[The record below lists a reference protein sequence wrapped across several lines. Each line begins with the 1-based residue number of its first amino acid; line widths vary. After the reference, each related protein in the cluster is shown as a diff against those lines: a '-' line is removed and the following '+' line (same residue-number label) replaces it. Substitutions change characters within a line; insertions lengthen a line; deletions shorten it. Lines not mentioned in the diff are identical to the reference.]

1 MANSSSGNG
10 PSQTIRTDVQ
20 MEDGGSIGRI
30 LRQVEQLQNAV
41 NTLRE
46 SFSLG
51 KKIDADGEQ
60 GLATIR
66 KLSSAVRDMQKQLQ
80 ESGKLS
86 LISGG
91 LSPEAMA
98 RGQYAK
104 GQNKALEEAAKL
116 ELEVYKNQVLQGK
129 VTKEQLEKEQNLN
142 RVLAARKVLMDQ
154 QATGTGGRWVNTR
167 LAAVEQNISKRETEA
182 EVLKAHDVA
191 LRMNAAFDKA
201 TLDAQA
207 KAMAK
212 QSDVMKKA
220 HEKDL
225 EDQKKAQEKA
235 LAEHEEAL
243 REDAIR
249 TKKAQEKALAEHE
262 AALKED
268 AIRTKKSYEEAE
280 ALHEAALKEKVIREK
295 RAYEKAEALHEAALT
310 EDAIRTKKAQEK
322 ALAEHEAALKEDAI
336 RTKKA
341 YEAAEALHEAAL
353 KEKVIREK
361 RAQAEIDRLHEAA
374 LREDHQRQLKAR
386 QQALYNSPEA
396 QEGRL
401 NDQRE
406 HTRKRLFGDGGAHLL
421 TVQAGLMA
429 NYAILSGF
437 QSLFVGA
444 TNAAVQ
450 FDQSLRQLQAI
461 TATTNNDMV
470 RLSESLVDVAHGS
483 KFSAVEVANAAVL
496 LGQAGLSIAQ
506 IQGSMKA
513 IITLAQASGSEL
525 KESVDVVTSVLGVF
539 NKDASQTMT
548 IANQMTQAL
557 NSSKLD
563 MQKLSLGLQY
573 AGNTA
578 ADSGVSFEEL
588 TAALGAMANS
598 GIKSGSTL
606 GTGLRQILIDIQKP
620 SEAFKD
626 TLDRLGLTLN
636 DVDFRTQGFE
646 GVLQNLESHGFTA
659 ADAFQSFEVR
669 AASAFAALSNNT
681 DVFRQLEEDLRGT
694 EAALA
699 ANDVQMASLSNQAS
713 KLVSNLGIMS
723 SKALQPMLLLTRDL
737 TKSLANLIIQSE
749 EWGTTLKA
757 VGSVISSVFL
767 GLAVRGLGAMT
778 AGMVGM
784 AGGVGNLVVSTD
796 LLTASMTRL
805 TGAFI
810 EFRAVGIGA
819 GLLGAAAGMMT
830 LTVAIA
836 PLLVT
841 LGALYFAFR
850 SSTKESEK
858 LTEALD
864 QQKAKLAAANENFT
878 KQREAIDR
886 LDAASAKLRLRH
898 GALSESQDL
907 LQSTVKELT
916 AQFEENGLVIDD
928 VAGKSVDGL
937 IKKLGELR
945 QSMSADFL
953 IKIREQY
960 QAKGDTL
967 NLEIKQRES
976 QAREA
981 GGELN
986 KALLAFKG
994 DLNPEALA
1002 VLQKVATFGVFGGSR
1017 GGMTPKDIPQG
1028 RQELY
1033 GLRTVN
1039 ASNDAAVELIDKA
1052 LEVLQY
1058 AESRQGKIL
1067 QEQGLKKDQSV
1078 DQGFVSLQSA
1088 ELARTGTS
1096 SDFWEKLVVAQNDY
1110 SNKKQAH
1117 ETNTVDFLK
1126 KTTDWLDTEIK
1137 EAQAE
1142 NAEIKKNT
1150 DALSLS
1156 RKKYNDW
1163 KIGILS
1169 AEKSAM
1175 DKDLQDQQGTMAK
1188 LDIEELKARRDRA
1201 QRMLSAAKALLGS
1214 ASTAGDVSS
1223 AAAQGR
1229 SALGELGSIKIAL
1242 MHLKKKGGDRVPE
1255 IEALLKEGEEFSQEA
1270 FTTVVTAAR
1279 NRVKE
1284 SLKTLGREIE
1294 SFTAGQQKQE
1304 LQDYVGDFVT
1314 IQSDFLKATLS
1325 AQKTALEDLQRQL
1338 DAMNGD
1344 LAKYG
1349 VSDRSRKALE
1359 DKIKALK
1366 QSQEDELL
1374 QQLKDQMRDFETLM
1388 APLQARRA
1396 EAAGVVTDRSQKIQ
1410 DIRKRALGAG
1420 GVTPAQQSQ
1429 IDDLQSQ
1436 QQNASALV
1444 EAMDSQISRL
1454 EQENS
1459 QLRQKLQDLG
1469 VLVANRPAKDARPS
1483 RKAQFGAAVDNLQFA
1498 QEGKEASLWYETTKA
1513 GVDGLTR
1520 GLADLMTQAQ
1530 LTGHTTSEAFRQ
1542 MGVSIL
1548 QTMLSIVNEQIAR
1561 QFISLIFG
1569 GKDGKGQDSPLM
1581 TGVGHL
1587 ISGIGS
1593 ALGFGAPK
1601 SSGGPI
1607 LRRAGGGAVPGNLAR
1622 DSVPTLLMPGEFVLQ
1637 QSAASALGGDYLNKL
1652 NQQTEATVRQNASK
1666 SQKAAE
1672 NDSTNP
1678 GAPTLVNVWVVTPD
1692 QQTGMSKDDIIV
1704 TVGDNISRGGSLK
1717 RLIKQVQVGG

>member
-1 MANSSSGNG
+1 MANNSSGNG

-51 KKIDADGEQ
+51 KSLDEDGQ
-60 GLATIR
+60 KGVATIR

-129 VTKEQLEKEQNLN
+129 ITKKQLEKEKDLN

-154 QATGTGGRWVNTR
+154 QATGTGDRWVGTR
-167 LAAVEQNISKRETEA
+167 LGSVEQNIAKRETAA
-182 EVLKAHDVA
+182 EVAKAHDIA
-191 LRMNAAFDKA
+191 LRMNTAFDKA
-201 TLDAQA
+201 AQDAQA

-212 QSDVMKKA
+212 NSDLMKKNW
-220 HEKDL
+220 EKDL

-235 LAEHEEAL
+235 LA
-243 REDAIR
+243 D
-249 TKKAQEKALAEHE
+249 HE

-268 AIRTKKSYEEAE
+268 AIRAKKAYEKAE
-280 ALHEAALKEKVIREK
+280 ADHEAALKEKAVREK
-295 RAYEKAEALHEAALT
+295 KAYEAEGAL
-310 EDAIRTKKAQEK
+310 
-322 ALAEHEAALKEDAI
+322 HEAALKEDAI
-336 RTKKA
+336 RAKKA
-341 YEAAEALHEAAL
+341 YEKAEAEHEAAL

-374 LREDHQRQLKAR
+374 LREDHQRQLRALALQEKANAKAQ
-386 QQALYNSPEA
+386 QQALYNSPAA
-396 QEGRL
+396 QDGRL

-461 TATTNNDMV
+461 TATTNNDMA
-470 RLSESLVDVAHGS
+470 RLSESLIGVAQGS

-496 LGQAGLSIAQ
+496 LGQAGLSIDQ

-525 KESVDVVTSVLGVF
+525 KDSVDVVTSVLGVF

-620 SEAFKD
+620 SQAFKD

-646 GVLQNLESHGFTA
+646 GVLQNLKSHGFTA
-659 ADAFQSFEVR
+659 GDAFQSFEVR

-699 ANDVQMASLSNQAS
+699 ANDVQMESLSNQAS

-737 TKSLANLIIQSE
+737 TKSLANLAVQSE
-749 EWGTTLKA
+749 KWGTTLKV
-757 VGSVISSVFL
+757 VGTVISSVFL
-767 GLAVRGLGAMT
+767 GLAVRGLAAVT
-778 AGMVGM
+778 AGLVGMSGGM
-784 AGGVGNLVVSTD
+784 AGLFVSTN
-796 LLTASMTRL
+796 LLNTSLIRLIGSVIVLRTA
-805 TGAFI
+805 G
-810 EFRAVGIGA
+810 
-819 GLLGAAAGMMT
+819 LGAALVTGAAGVLG
-830 LTVAIA
+830 LTAALA

-850 SSTKESEK
+850 SASKESEK
-858 LTEALD
+858 LTEELD
-864 QQKAKLAAANENFT
+864 QQKTKLAAANEGFT

-886 LDAASAKLRLRH
+886 LDAASAQLHVRH

-916 AQFEENGLVIDD
+916 AQFEENGLVIDN

-937 IKKLGELR
+937 IKKLAELR
-945 QSMSADFL
+945 QVMSAEFL
-953 IKIREQY
+953 IKLREQY
-960 QAKGDTL
+960 QAKEDTL
-967 NLEIKQRES
+967 VLEIQQRDA
-976 QAREA
+976 QAKEA
-981 GGELN
+981 GWALGKMVGEAEG
-986 KALLAFKG
+986 KFSADRQALLRQVS
-994 DLNPEALA
+994 L
-1002 VLQKVATFGVFGGSR
+1002 FGFDGGSNY
-1017 GGMTPKDIPQG
+1017 TLLPKGLAGSRQG
-1028 RQELY
+1028 LY
-1033 GLRTVN
+1033 GMRDKM
-1039 ASNDAAVELIDKA
+1039 ASDEAAVEVIDKA
-1052 LEVLQY
+1052 LQVLQY
-1058 AESRQGKIL
+1058 AESRQGKLTQIRGL
-1067 QEQGLKKDQSV
+1067 RKAEQADT
-1078 DQGFVSLQSA
+1078 GFVGLQAA
-1088 ELARTGTS
+1088 EMRRPETS
-1096 SDFWEKLVVAQNDY
+1096 GDFYAKLGAIQNEY
-1110 SNKKQAH
+1110 STKKQAH
-1117 ETNTVDFLK
+1117 EKNTMGFLQVSS
-1126 KTTDWLDTEIK
+1126 DWMAKEIA
-1137 EAQAE
+1137 EGNAE
-1142 NAEIKKNT
+1142 NEKLKNET
-1150 DALSLS
+1150 SAVSLA
-1156 RKKYNDW
+1156 RVRYNNW
-1163 KIGILS
+1163 KVEVLS
-1169 AEKSAM
+1169 AEKSNL
-1175 DKDLQDQQGTMAK
+1175 DKDLQDQKGVMTK
-1188 LDIEELKARRDRA
+1188 LDLEELKARRERA
-1201 QRMLSAAKALLGS
+1201 QKQLSAAKAMLGT
-1214 ASTAGDVSS
+1214 ASTAGQVSQ
-1223 AAAQGR
+1223 AASQGR
-1229 SALGELGSIKIAL
+1229 GALTDLGSIRVEL
-1242 MHLKKKGGDRVPE
+1242 LRLKKKGGDRLPE
-1255 IEALLKEGEEFSQEA
+1255 IEDLLREGEDFTQEA
-1270 FTTVVTAAR
+1270 FSTIVTTAKDRVAAA
-1279 NRVKE
+1279 VKNL
-1284 SLKTLGREIE
+1284 SREIE
-1294 SFTAGQQKQE
+1294 SFSSNSERQDLQQ
-1304 LQDYVGDFVT
+1304 FV
-1314 IQSDFLKATLS
+1314 SDFLAIQGEFLKSTLGS
-1325 AQKTALEDLQRQL
+1325 QKTALGVLQSKL

-1344 LAKYG
+1344 FAKYG
-1349 VSDRSRKALE
+1349 VTDRARRDLE
-1359 DKIKALK
+1359 LQIKALK
-1366 QSQEDELL
+1366 KQQEEDLL
-1374 QQLKDQMRDFETLM
+1374 IQLKAQVDDFSATITTLGGRRDE
-1388 APLQARRA
+1388 QAGIA
-1396 EAAGVVTDRSQKIQ
+1396 QAKGGEIQ
-1410 DIRKRALGAG
+1410 ALRQRGLKAG
-1420 GVTPAQQSQ
+1420 GLTPDQLVKL
-1429 IDDLQSQ
+1429 DDLQSQ
-1436 QQNASALV
+1436 QQSASAVVDALD
-1444 EAMDSQISRL
+1444 AQISRL
-1454 EQENS
+1454 EQDNT
-1459 QLRQKLQDLG
+1459 QLRQKLEELG
-1469 VLVANRPAKDARPS
+1469 VAIAGRPPEDRPVGRMQQAKSALSNVGLSQQD
-1483 RKAQFGAAVDNLQFA
+1483 
-1498 QEGKEASLWYETTKA
+1498 KEASLWYETTTA
-1513 GVDGLTR
+1513 GVKGLTN
-1520 GLADLMTQAQ
+1520 GLAELMTQAQ

-1548 QTMLSIVNEQIAR
+1548 QTMLSIVNEQIAK
-1561 QFISLIFG
+1561 QFVSLIFG
-1569 GKDGKGQDSPLM
+1569 VQNGAEPSIGNSAVA
-1581 TGVGHL
+1581 TGAKAMF
-1587 ISGIGS
+1587 SGLVS
-1593 ALGFGAPK
+1593 GFGDMF
-1601 SSGGPI
+1601 SGNFFRNGGPI
-1607 LRRAGGGAVPGNLAR
+1607 LRRASGGSVPGNLAR

-1637 QSAASALGGDYLNKL
+1637 KPAADALGGDYLNKL
-1652 NQQTEATVRQNASK
+1652 NAQTEATIRQNASK
-1666 SQKAAE
+1666 SQKAVDGSQTA
-1672 NDSTNP
+1672 S
-1678 GAPTLVNVWVVTPD
+1678 GAPSLVNVWVVTPD
-1692 QQTGMSKDDIIV
+1692 QKTGMSKDDIIV

-1717 RLIKQVQVGG
+1717 KLIKQVQVGG

>member
-129 VTKEQLEKEQNLN
+129 VTKKQLENEQNLN
-142 RVLAARKVLMDQ
+142 RVLAARKVLMEQ

-167 LAAVEQNISKRETEA
+167 LASVEQNISKRETEA

-201 TLDAQA
+201 ALDAQA

-225 EDQKKAQEKA
+225 EAQKASQVKAQEAQAKDLAKQSDVMKKAHEKDLAEQKASQAKAQEAQAKDLAKQSDRMKEAYEKDLATKERLRKKDLDDQARAMAKQSEAMKAAYEKDLIAQEKA
-235 LAEHEEAL
+235 KA
-243 REDAIR
+243 
-249 TKKAQEKALAEHE
+249 KAQ
-262 AALKED
+262 
-268 AIRTKKSYEEAE
+268 
-280 ALHEAALKEKVIREK
+280 
-295 RAYEKAEALHEAALT
+295 
-310 EDAIRTKKAQEK
+310 
-322 ALAEHEAALKEDAI
+322 
-336 RTKKA
+336 
-341 YEAAEALHEAAL
+341 
-353 KEKVIREK
+353 
-361 RAQAEIDRLHEAA
+361 
-374 LREDHQRQLKAR
+374 
-386 QQALYNSPEA
+386 QQALYNSPAA

-470 RLSESLVDVAHGS
+470 RLSESLVDVAQGS

-525 KESVDVVTSVLGVF
+525 KDSVDVVTSVLGVF

-646 GVLQNLESHGFTA
+646 GVLQNLKSHGFTA

-699 ANDVQMASLSNQAS
+699 ANDVQMESLSNQAS
-713 KLVSNLGIMS
+713 KLVSNLGIVS
-723 SKALQPMLLLTRDL
+723 SKALQPMLLLTRDI
-737 TKSLANLIIQSE
+737 TKGLANLTVKSE
-749 EWGTTLKA
+749 EWGNTLKV
-757 VGSVISSVFL
+757 VGTVISSVFL
-767 GLAVRGLGAMT
+767 GLAVRGLGAMN
-778 AGMVGM
+778 AGMSGM
-784 AGGVGNLVVSTD
+784 AGGLGNLIINMNRAIPAVQSLIAGFLALRAGSVGVGLAMGAIGFGGF
-796 LLTASMTRL
+796 LLAAAPVFVTVAAL
-805 TGAFI
+805 TGAFTAQ
-810 EFRAVGIGA
+810 R
-819 GLLGAAAGMMT
+819 
-830 LTVAIA
+830 
-836 PLLVT
+836 
-841 LGALYFAFR
+841 
-850 SSTKESEK
+850 KESEK
-858 LTEALD
+858 LTEELD
-864 QQKAKLAAANENFT
+864 QQKTKLAAANEGFT

-886 LDAASAKLRLRH
+886 LDAASAQLRLRH

-976 QAREA
+976 QAKDMAWELGNLLRES
-981 GGELN
+981 GGLLSEKDREL
-986 KALLAFKG
+986 
-994 DLNPEALA
+994 
-1002 VLQKVATFGVFGGSR
+1002 LQKVTLFGFNQGTDLNMLPGKDLATSRQSLYAMR
-1017 GGMTPKDIPQG
+1017 GGTTN
-1028 RQELY
+1028 E
-1033 GLRTVN
+1033 
-1039 ASNDAAVELIDKA
+1039 AAVELIDKA
-1052 LEVLQY
+1052 LQVLQY
-1058 AESRQGKIL
+1058 AESRQGKIA
-1067 QEQGLKKDQSV
+1067 QAQGLKKAESV
-1078 DQGFVSLQSA
+1078 DQGFVSLQST

-1096 SDFWEKLVVAQNDY
+1096 SDFWANLVAAQNEY
-1110 SNKKQAH
+1110 SDKKQAH

-1126 KTTDWLDTEIK
+1126 KTTDWMDKEIT
-1137 EAQAE
+1137 EAQVE
-1142 NAEIKKNT
+1142 NAKIKKNT

-1163 KIGILS
+1163 KIETLS

-1175 DKDLQDQQGTMAK
+1175 DKDLQDQRGAMAK

-1201 QRMLSAAKALLGS
+1201 QRMLSDAKALLGS

-1270 FTTVVTAAR
+1270 FTTVVTAAKD
-1279 NRVKE
+1279 RVKK

-1314 IQSDFLKATLS
+1314 IQSDFLKSTLS

-1349 VSDRSRKALE
+1349 VSDRSRKELE

-1374 QQLKDQMRDFETLM
+1374 QQLKDQMRDFEALM

-1444 EAMDSQISRL
+1444 EAMDSQLSRL

-1459 QLRQKLQDLG
+1459 QLRQKVQDLG
-1469 VLVANRPAKDARPS
+1469 VLVANRPGKAARVS
-1483 RKAQFGAAVDNLQFA
+1483 RKDQFGKAVDDLQFS
-1498 QEGKEASLWYETTKA
+1498 QETKEGSLWYETTKA

-1593 ALGFGAPK
+1593 ALGFGTPK

-1607 LRRAGGGAVPGNLAR
+1607 LRRASGGSVPGNLAR

-1637 QSAASALGGDYLNKL
+1637 KPAADALGGDYLNKL
-1652 NQQTEATVRQNASK
+1652 NAQTEATIRQNASR
-1666 SQKAAE
+1666 SQKATQDGE
-1672 NDSTNP
+1672 TGSGGP
-1678 GAPTLVNVWVVTPD
+1678 SLVNVWVVTPD